1 MGEKFARG
9 LDISMDYVI
18 ISAPPSSPSA
28 YIHLAGQTGRNGWP
42 GMAITLVQ
50 GMKEARR
57 VVALAGALEVGF
69 GYLATASKESVAI
82 QRKALTVEQAMA
94 EGGSTPQINNPWENL
109 TKSALTR
116 KMVAELTEYLMERV
130 SQLCL

>member
-1 MGEKFARG
+1 M
-9 LDISMDYVI
+9 S
-18 ISAPPSSPSA
+18 
-28 YIHLAGQTGRNGWP
+28 
-42 GMAITLVQ
+42 ITLVQ

-69 GYLATASKESVAI
+69 EDLATASKESVAI
-82 QRKALTVEQAMA
+82 QLKAITVDQAMK
-94 EGGSTPQINNPWENL
+94 EDGSALQIHNPWENL

-116 KMVAELTEYLMERV
+116 KTVAELTEYLMERV